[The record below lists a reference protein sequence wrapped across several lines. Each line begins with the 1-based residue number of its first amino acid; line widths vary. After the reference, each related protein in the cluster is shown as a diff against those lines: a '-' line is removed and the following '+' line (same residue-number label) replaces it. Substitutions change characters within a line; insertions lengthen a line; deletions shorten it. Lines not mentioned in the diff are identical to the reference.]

1 MSSET
6 VQSEWRRGGDP
17 ANPPI
22 DRVGVWE
29 RRDCAS
35 RVPFGDYLVTDLTSN
50 ARPMFR
56 EKSYATWEP
65 SSNTVGGIQRHPSFE
80 FRYIG
85 PLPGTEQPASP
96 AKGDRE
102 AFRKAMS
109 DWLVGCEDVPNT
121 LHGMFAAFAESPA
134 GRAAIFKLWGEE
146 QSDAVDWQT
155 EVKAVV
161 AGIHR
166 HRVTVREGGGPEDVL
181 RSLAVSVERLKAA
194 HDDLLRG
201 LEKHTSERDSLAS
214 QLEEARKEVDSYRAA
229 YGCLSCDEQHDRGTM
244 CPPHE
249 VRSSDPQWKQR
260 IASLAAE
267 RDALRSE
274 VALLREAERSAQGR
288 VAELEKY
295 DAELTKCCTALER
308 WPAASGCNGH
318 LCVSGH
324 IENILERVAELEK
337 ERQQWRS
344 RVGRMA
350 DRIHTVLV
358 GAGLTTAG
366 GSREDR
372 IEKAAW
378 AVEALV
384 ARCENQRREL
394 GRLNQ
399 KQHDELRSHLSAQS
413 AAEKREDGE
422 KEPPLNRDE
431 AIRRLWAMARGQRDQ
446 IEDLQERV
454 KVLE

>member
-6 VQSEWRRGGDP
+6 VQTEWRRGGDP

-29 RRDCAS
+29 RRNG
-35 RVPFGDYLVTDLTSN
+35 PHHTDYLIRSLCPDGLVQWRDIGETRWRETST
-50 ARPMFR
+50 R
-56 EKSYATWEP
+56 
-65 SSNTVGGIQRHPSFE
+65 VGNLQKYPHDY
-80 FRYIG
+80 RYIG
-85 PLPGTEQPASP
+85 PLPGSEPAAAP
-96 AKGDRE
+96 KKGDRE
-102 AFRKAMS
+102 AFRRK
-109 DWLVGCEDVPNT
+109 VGDFNRNCVSGVSVAYFNEIALDF
-121 LHGMFAAFAESPA
+121 LESPA
-134 GRAAIFKLWGEE
+134 GRAAVLGFLGVE
-146 QSDAVDWQT
+146 
-155 EVKAVV
+155 
-161 AGIHR
+161 
-166 HRVTVREGGGPEDVL
+166 EGGNL
-181 RSLAVSVERLKAA
+181 LERL
-194 HDDLLRG
+194 
-201 LEKHTSERDSLAS
+201 RDARESVSRLTAELA
-214 QLEEARKEVDSYRAA
+214 EAREENDAYRKV

-249 VRSSDPQWKQR
+249 VRSSDPHWKQR

-324 IENILERVAELEK
+324 IENILERVAELE
-337 ERQQWRS
+337 S
-344 RVGRMA
+344 RCN
-350 DRIHTVLV
+350 
-358 GAGLTTAG
+358 GLTSGIETERRLRHQLVEGCRAALNEHQPLG
-366 GSREDR
+366 CFYETIPQR
-372 IEKAAW
+372 IR
-378 AVEALV
+378 ALV
-384 ARCENQRREL
+384 
-394 GRLNQ
+394 LNVQ
-399 KQHDELRSHLSAQS
+399 GLESHLSAQS